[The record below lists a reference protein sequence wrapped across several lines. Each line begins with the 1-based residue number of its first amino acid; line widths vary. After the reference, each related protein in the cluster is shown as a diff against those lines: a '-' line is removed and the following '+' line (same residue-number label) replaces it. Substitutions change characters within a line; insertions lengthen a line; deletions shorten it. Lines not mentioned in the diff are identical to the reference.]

1 MAQNLLDPGML
12 SAKSQRMN
20 LTLAALAAAFCFS
33 PLFVLTIRNR
43 FITDDALSYQE
54 LIGGV
59 RKNGIS
65 HLSSFFVILIPA
77 ADLFLDFFF
86 QNSSSLRNT
95 RSSKSSEKNSVT
107 FRLNDIERL
116 LFIIG
121 VAIQSCVWFLPLSTD
136 VATLGLV
143 YDTTTNA
150 SVLLVLVPIV
160 TYLQRSTTTFTTFRA
175 SFLATSTSCG
185 LMLFTAGDFFQFD
198 GIARVTVKLLAWTV
212 TGISGFLYYSMIG
225 LCAYKYCHAN
235 LRTPVDRE
243 AFKAQLSNIFGRSEP
258 RIHGKQRKEN
268 AYEIY
273 NNYIPALHMIAS
285 MTLVAAYCGIKPLN
299 EFDHSIVYE
308 SRTWIV
314 IASEVVVLVT
324 ELRIRKNEVARALV
338 SVISAP
344 IYSLKLLEQL

>member
-12 SAKSQRMN
+12 SVSAKSQRMN
-20 LTLAALAAAFCFS
+20 LTLAAFAAAFCLS
-33 PLFVLTIRNR
+33 PLFVLTIQNR
-43 FITDDALSYQE
+43 FITDDAINYQQ

-59 RKNGIS
+59 RENSFS

-77 ADLFLDFFF
+77 ADLFLDFPF
-86 QNSSSLRNT
+86 QDSSSLRDT
-95 RSSKSSEKNSVT
+95 RSSKSSEKITVV

-121 VAIQSCVWFLPLSTD
+121 VAIQSCVWFLPLSVD

-160 TYLQRSTTTFTTFRA
+160 TYLQRSTTSFTTFRA
-175 SFLATSTSCG
+175 SFLATSTSFG
-185 LMLFTAGDFFQFD
+185 LMLFTAGDFFQSD
-198 GIARVTVKLLAWTV
+198 GVGRVTVKLLAWAV
-212 TGISGFLYYSMIG
+212 TGISGFLYFSVIG
-225 LCAYKYCHAN
+225 LCAYKYYHAN
-235 LRTPVDRE
+235 LRTSVDRE
-243 AFKAQLSNIFGRSEP
+243 AFKAQLRNIFGRSVP
-258 RIHGKQRKEN
+258 RIHGKQRKEY

-285 MTLVAAYCGIKPLN
+285 MTLVAAYCGIKPLS

-308 SRTWIV
+308 SRTWVV
-314 IASEVVVLVT
+314 IASEVVVLVI
-324 ELRIRKNEVARALV
+324 ELRIRKNEVARGLV
-338 SVISAP
+338 SVISSP
-344 IYSLKLLEQL
+344 IYLLKLP